1 VSSVSP
7 GFVETPLVD
16 DYFKGREQELAAVKA
31 SLQMLTAE
39 DVAREV
45 VHIAEA
51 PLHVEI
57 GGITLRSAEQ
67 KD

>member
-51 PLHVEI
+51 PPHVEI
-57 GGITLRSAEQ
+57 GDLTLRSAEQ